1 MTRKED
7 ALVRMEL
14 HLTSAQCFRLMD
26 RVKNIDFYYNRIEHL
41 QQEEFSDKRQESIR
55 ACQKWMDIEERN
67 IGAAV
72 WGNIVLRSQ
81 RLDRAA
87 AVAIWESALHSGK
100 NATELIDLLR
110 SLQLK
115 VIGHLRDPLGFFLR
129 EPVHQG
135 LLQREK
141 VDGVQTSQLSSFGSR
156 LFLES
161 SQQDIRV
168 SDGFRLLTLVL
179 DTLDKAFSIQP
190 LGKRE
195 IQLTRSDTGN
205 DELYSVLTIEG
216 RTVVISVL

>member
-1 MTRKED
+1 MKKED
-7 ALVRMEL
+7 ALVRLEL

-41 QQEEFSDKRQESIR
+41 QQEEFSDMRQESIR
-55 ACQKWMDIEERN
+55 ACQEWIKTEERN
-67 IGAAV
+67 IGEAV
-72 WGNIVLRSQ
+72 WGNVVLKPQ
-81 RLDRAA
+81 ELDRAA

-141 VDGVQTSQLSSFGSR
+141 VDGVKTSQLSSFGSR
-156 LFLES
+156 LLLES
-161 SQQDIRV
+161 SQQDIRG

-195 IQLTRSDTGN
+195 IQRTRSDTGN
-205 DELYSVLTIEG
+205 DELHSVLTIEG